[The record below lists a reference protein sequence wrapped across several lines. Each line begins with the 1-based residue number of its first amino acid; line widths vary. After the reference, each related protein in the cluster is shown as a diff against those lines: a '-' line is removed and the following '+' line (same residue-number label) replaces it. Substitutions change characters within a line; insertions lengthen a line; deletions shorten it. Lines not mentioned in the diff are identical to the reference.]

1 MRKVLTIARRE
12 YAAMVGTKAFLIS
25 ITLMPLLMFGG
36 IIVAQ
41 WMERVPQVGE
51 KRIAIVDGTDGELFD
66 DLVKAAAARDAMVT
80 QSGGSAAK
88 IVLERFP
95 SAALTDDD
103 RMTLSNRVR
112 GEELKAFVEIPAA
125 LLQSDATDLS
135 KQQVR
140 YHAPNAMLAEE
151 RRWLEQAL
159 TEAVTARR
167 LAALE
172 LDPAIIRRAT
182 APVAVAP
189 LGLFKQTA
197 EGKVSGAEQ
206 GGGITGIFVPA
217 GFMMLMFMVILLSA
231 QPLLEGV
238 MEEKNNRIAE
248 VLLGSVSSFHLMLG
262 KLLGNIA
269 GSLSAIA
276 IYAVGLYAAASYKGW
291 LDMIPTDLVPW
302 FLVFQIIGVMLFGSI
317 FLAVG
322 AAVTQ
327 SKEAQSL
334 LLPIWLLIAL
344 PLFGWLQIVREPNG
358 ILAVWGSFFPPSA
371 PLVMT
376 LRLASDAVVP
386 LWQILLSLAVL
397 VVATAAGIFLAGRV
411 FRVGILWQ
419 GKSPKFTEL
428 MRWALRG

>member
-41 WMERVPQVGE
+41 WMERVPQAGE
-51 KRIAIVDGTDGELFD
+51 KRIAIVDGTGGQLYA
-66 DLVKAAAARDAMVT
+66 DLEQAVAQRNAMAA
-80 QSGGSAAK
+80 QSGGAAAK
-88 IVLERFP
+88 YVLEQFP
-95 SAALTDDD
+95 SPQLADAD
-103 RMTLSNRVR
+103 RMTLSERVR
-112 GEELKAFVEIPAA
+112 TEALRAFVEIPAA
-125 LLQSDATDLS
+125 LLQPDAEAS
-135 KQQVR
+135 QRQVR
-140 YHAPNAMLAEE
+140 YYAPNAMLAEE

-167 LAALE
+167 LAALN
-172 LDPAIIRRAT
+172 LDPGVVRRAT
-182 APVAVAP
+182 APVAVTP
-189 LGLFKQTA
+189 LGLFKQSA
-197 EGKVSGAEQ
+197 EGKVIGAEQ
-206 GGGITGIFVPA
+206 RGGLAGIFVPA

-248 VLLGSVSSFHLMLG
+248 VLLGSVSSFQLMLG

-291 LDMIPTDLVPW
+291 LDLIPTDLVPW
-302 FLVFQIIGVMLFGSI
+302 FLVFQIIGVLLFGAI

-327 SKEAQSL
+327 AKEAQSL

-358 ILAVWGSFFPPSA
+358 PLAVWGSFFPPSA

-386 LWQILLSLAVL
+386 PWQLLASLAL
-397 VVATAAGIFLAGRV
+397 LIVATAVGVFLAGRV
-411 FRVGILWQ
+411 FRIGILWQ
-419 GKSPKFTEL
+419 GKSPKFTEI